1 MNITLPTL
9 LASFTLPMT
18 ISNSGLM
25 FVWLVPLVVIIAIVY
40 KATKM
45 REITALGLAREV
57 VVLSGTI
64 LIFMA
69 LIAAGLYAV
78 MRVFTA

>member
-1 MNITLPTL
+1 MVEMNTI

-25 FVWLVPLVVIIAIVY
+25 FVWLVPLVVIIAMVY

-45 REITALGLAREV
+45 REITAVGLAREV
-57 VVLSGTI
+57 AVLSGTI

-69 LIAAGLYAV
+69 LIAVGLYAV
-78 MRVFTA
+78 MRIFTA